1 MVKKQS
7 KREEISSKERTF
19 PQSVRLGVFGASGS
33 GKSYRAKQLTAG
45 LRRVIFFDPL
55 GDFVTGSKVFTNYD
69 NLVKFLLS
77 NWTTGFRISYRPEF
91 GNEVAELDRLSKML
105 VLLQYGY
112 GCVHWGKLT
121 LVVDELDE
129 GFPSGI
135 TQKNPKNGFAY
146 LCKRGRHFG
155 INLIG
160 CSQRT
165 AQVDVCFRGNLTGLY
180 LFRHV
185 DPIDT
190 EKALQMLGR
199 EYAADFRNL
208 NDREYIYKSG
218 ALQKIVKNEKK

>member
-1 MVKKQS
+1 
-7 KREEISSKERTF
+7 
-19 PQSVRLGVFGASGS
+19 
-33 GKSYRAKQLTAG
+33 LTKG
-45 LRRVIFFDPL
+45 LQRVVFFDPL
-55 GDFVTGSKVFTNYD
+55 GDFVKGAQVVTGGYD
-69 NLVKFLLS
+69 ALRTALIRS
-77 NWTTGFRISYRPEF
+77 YATGFRISYRPTF
-91 GNEVAELDRLSKML
+91 GEEEKELSKLSKLL

-112 GCVHWGKLT
+112 GRAHFAKIT

-129 GFPSGI
+129 GYPSGI
-135 TQKNPKNGFAY
+135 SQRDKKNGFSY

-185 DPIDT
+185 DPVDT
-190 EKALQMLGR
+190 DKALQMLGR
-199 EYAADFRNL
+199 EYAADFRAL

-218 ALQKIVKNEKK
+218 ALQKIVKKGDLLK

>member
-1 MVKKQS
+1 M
-7 KREEISSKERTF
+7 
-19 PQSVRLGVFGASGS
+19 
-33 GKSYRAKQLTAG
+33 Y
-45 LRRVIFFDPL
+45 FDPL
-55 GDFVTGSKVFTNYD
+55 GDFTSGATVVDDYD
-69 NLVKFLLS
+69 KLVNLLFK
-77 NWTTGFRISYRPEF
+77 NWRHGFRISYRPEF
-91 GNEVAELDRLSKML
+91 GAEIAELDKLSKML

-112 GCVHWGKLT
+112 GLQHWGKLT
-121 LVVDELDE
+121 FVVDELDE

-135 TQKNPKNGFAY
+135 TQRNPKNGFAY

-185 DPIDT
+185 DPVDT

-199 EYAADFRNL
+199 EYAADFRAL

-218 ALQKIVKNEKK
+218 ALQKIVKNR

>member
-1 MVKKQS
+1 M
-7 KREEISSKERTF
+7 
-19 PQSVRLGVFGASGS
+19 
-33 GKSYRAKQLTAG
+33 
-45 LRRVIFFDPL
+45 RRVIFFDPL
-55 GDFVTGSKVFTNYD
+55 GDFTDGAKLFVNYD

-112 GCVHWGKLT
+112 GRVHWGKLT

-135 TQKNPKNGFAY
+135 TQKNPKHGFAY

>member
-7 KREEISSKERTF
+7 EAEKRSSKGRTF
-19 PQSVRLGVFGASGS
+19 PQSVRLGIFGASGS
-33 GKSYRAKQLTAG
+33 GKSYRARQLTEG
-45 LRRVIFFDPL
+45 LERVLFFDPL
-55 GDFVTGSKVFTNYD
+55 GDFSNGATVICDYD
-69 NLVKFLLS
+69 KLINFLFH
-77 NWTTGFRISYRPEF
+77 NWRLGFRISYRPEF
-91 GNEVAELDRLSKML
+91 GNEVEELHKISNML
-105 VLLQYGY
+105 LLLQYGY
-112 GCVHWGKLT
+112 GRQHWGKLT

-199 EYAADFRNL
+199 QYAADFRNL

>member
-1 MVKKQS
+1 MG
-7 KREEISSKERTF
+7 I
-19 PQSVRLGVFGASGS
+19 FGASGT
-33 GKSYRAKQLTAG
+33 GKSFKARKLTAG
-45 LRRVIFFDPL
+45 LERVVFFDPL
-55 GDFVTGSKVFTNYD
+55 GDFAKNAIVINEYDKLCSYVFN
-69 NLVKFLLS
+69 
-77 NWTTGFRISYRPEF
+77 NWHKGLRISYRPQF
-91 GNEVAELDRLSKML
+91 GNEVKELDKVCKML
-105 VLLQYGY
+105 LLAQYGY
-112 GCVHWGKLT
+112 ARTHWSKLT

-135 TQKNPKNGFAY
+135 TQRNPKHGFAY

-155 INLIG
+155 INIIG

-190 EKALQMLGR
+190 DKAIQMLGR
-199 EYAADFRNL
+199 EYAVDFRNL

-218 ALQKIVKNEKK
+218 ALQKIVKN

>member
-1 MVKKQS
+1 MVKKQG
-7 KREEISSKERTF
+7 KTAERTVEERPA
-19 PQSVRLGVFGASGS
+19 PQSVRLGIFGASGS
-33 GKSYRAKQLTAG
+33 GKSYRAAELTKG
-45 LRRVIFFDPL
+45 LQRIIYFDPL
-55 GDFVTGSKVFTNYD
+55 GDFTKGAAVITADYD
-69 NLVKFLLS
+69 ALRQYLIR
-77 NWTTGFRISYRPEF
+77 NWASGFRISYRPTF
-91 GNEVAELDRLSKML
+91 GEEEKELSKICKLL

-112 GCVHWGKLT
+112 GRNHFAKVT

-129 GFPSGI
+129 GCPSGLS
-135 TQKNPKNGFAY
+135 QRDRKNGFLY

-185 DPIDT
+185 DPMDS

-199 EYAADFRNL
+199 EYAADFRAL

-218 ALQKIVKNEKK
+218 ALQKIVKK